1 MRFFAVSQQCFGDDR
16 IFGSRDLQVR
26 PFAFAE
32 KYSFPGQ
39 FDYRSVVG
47 EFGPVFRFVGA
58 AQQLGAEYLRRLDD
72 AQAAAVDD
80 LRSRAVRFAER
91 IHRLDDRNRRAVF
104 RSGRDRAPDQLLR
117 PQRPHAVLHGDQL
130 RIAFQGRQSVFHRV
144 EPLPAPF
151 GDRVRRH
158 FETRRQIV
166 PEAGVFGG
174 QYDDDFRS
182 GKRRGEVV
190 DRARQYGHAPQQ
202 HELLGTRPS
211 HAASAAARY
220 DDDSSLSFHISFFP
234 KPSVLSVSFI

>member
-1 MRFFAVSQQCFGDDR
+1 MTVSSGVRFARSPSQ
-16 IFGSRDLQVR
+16 
-26 PFAFAE
+26 

-117 PQRPHAVLHGDQL
+117 PQRPHAVLYGDQL
-130 RIAFQGRQSVFHRV
+130 RIAFQGRQSVFTEWNRSRPPSATV
-144 EPLPAPF
+144 CGATSKRADRLCQKPVCSAGSMTTISAP
-151 GDRVRRH
+151 GSAAAR
-158 FETRRQIV
+158 
-166 PEAGVFGG
+166 
-174 QYDDDFRS
+174 
-182 GKRRGEVV
+182 VV
-190 DRARQYGHAPQQ
+190 DRARQYGHAP
-202 HELLGTRPS
+202 
-211 HAASAAARY
+211 AA
-220 DDDSSLSFHISFFP
+220 
-234 KPSVLSVSFI
+234 